1 MLKQILTKIES
12 EDAQERIWIV
22 GPEVGRLLQWMIRVV
37 EPENIIEI
45 GTSVGYSAL
54 WMASALKKNGK
65 GHLWTIE
72 SHKARFERAQS
83 NISEAEMG
91 EWITQIN
98 HHAPEVFSDPEVQLP
113 EQIDLAFFDATKM
126 EHQDYFDAI
135 RPRMKKGGMI
145 IVDNVQSH
153 GDAFGGFI
161 EFMKNSPDLE
171 TVEVAAGTGL
181 LLARL
186 T

>member
-1 MLKQILTKIES
+1 MLKEILAKIEE
-12 EDAQERIWIV
+12 EDAQERVWIV
-22 GPEVGRLLQWMIRVV
+22 GPEVGRLLHWLVRVHA
-37 EPENIIEI
+37 PETIVEI

-72 SHKARFERAQS
+72 SHAARFARAAA
-83 NISEAEMG
+83 NIEEAEVK
-91 EWITQIN
+91 EWITQIK
-98 HHAPEVFSDPEVQLP
+98 HHAPEVFHDPEAELP

-126 EHQDYFDAI
+126 EHQSYFDAV
-135 RPRMKKGGMI
+135 RLRMKSGGMI

-153 GDAFGGFI
+153 DGAFGGFI
-161 EFMKNSPDLE
+161 EFMKSSDTME
-171 TVEVAAGTGL
+171 TVIVSVGTGV

-186 T
+186 V